1 MKQNQSSYLALI
13 TIIIV
18 GFMLL
23 SLKLGWLNIFFYG
36 AEINPSVQGIDYF
49 AVPKSF
55 LNLLEGRSI
64 FDTWGGAS
72 YGPHS
77 TWYLAHQA
85 FSLFIASWF
94 SFFSPWLSYWLFI
107 LFSVGILTYCGYLIS
122 KTTTNKLKKS
132 SSYFFLLCAFP
143 VYWMLFVGN
152 MHAPLV
158 LALTLILIS
167 VFELSYSEDAKD
179 IKIANNKLFAGI
191 LISLFTKPIV
201 LLMLP
206 LLLLTKETRKTIIK
220 SLIVYV
226 IVSLLFIL
234 LPILNPQ
241 GVGLDKLMN
250 VVFDF
255 DFIKDKMNIY
265 KNQFVLNEYMKDN
278 SIHWLNIIAQSEYK
292 FMHIDVFSLPVFI
305 DTIKVLSPG
314 VYKIPIYICLLLS
327 ICVIFIEDK
336 ILRLESTL
344 LLIMAI
350 SLSFFLSYNTVWE
363 YQFTSVL
370 PIIALLPILK
380 DKGVFYKKYISLLIA
395 AGVFLYLPSL
405 YFLFRG
411 GNFDNTA
418 LTFIR
423 LDRIIPVLILF
434 LIMIFQVIRSVIKH
448 AQFKYF
454 NKAGISEKSVENFFF
469 K

>member
-77 TWYLAHQA
+77 TWYLAHPA

-314 VYKIPIYICLLLS
+314 IYKIPIYICLLLS

-380 DKGVFYKKYISLLIA
+380 ERGVFYKKYISLLIA

>member
-13 TIIIV
+13 TISIV
-18 GFMLL
+18 AIMLL

-77 TWYLAHQA
+77 TWYLAHPA

-94 SFFSPWLSYWLFI
+94 SFFSPWLSYWLFV
-107 LFSVGILTYCGYLIS
+107 LFSLGILTYCGYLIS

-220 SLIVYV
+220 SLIVYA

-327 ICVIFIEDK
+327 IGVIFIEDK

-380 DKGVFYKKYISLLIA
+380 EKGVFYKKYISLLIA

-434 LIMIFQVIRSVIKH
+434 LIMIFQVIRVVIKH

>member
-77 TWYLAHQA
+77 TWYLAHPA

-94 SFFSPWLSYWLFI
+94 SFFSPWLSYWLFV

-314 VYKIPIYICLLLS
+314 IYKIPIYICLLLS

>member
-77 TWYLAHQA
+77 TWYLAHPA

-107 LFSVGILTYCGYLIS
+107 LFSIGILTYCGYLIS

-152 MHAPLV
+152 MHAPMV

-314 VYKIPIYICLLLS
+314 IYKIPIYICLLLS

-380 DKGVFYKKYISLLIA
+380 EKGVFYKKYISLLIA

-454 NKAGISEKSVENFFF
+454 NKAGISEKSVEKFFF

>member
-77 TWYLAHQA
+77 TWYLAHPA

-152 MHAPLV
+152 MHAPMV

-314 VYKIPIYICLLLS
+314 IYKIPIYICLLLS

-380 DKGVFYKKYISLLIA
+380 EKGVFYKKYISLLIA

>member
-77 TWYLAHQA
+77 TWYLAHPA

-167 VFELSYSEDAKD
+167 VFELSYSEDAKE

-220 SLIVYV
+220 SLIVYA

-314 VYKIPIYICLLLS
+314 IYKIPIYICLLLS

-380 DKGVFYKKYISLLIA
+380 ERGVFYKKYISLLIA

>member
-77 TWYLAHQA
+77 TWYLAHPA

-336 ILRLESTL
+336 TLRLESTL

-434 LIMIFQVIRSVIKH
+434 LIMIFQVIRAVIKH

>member
-77 TWYLAHQA
+77 TWYLAHPA

-94 SFFSPWLSYWLFI
+94 SFFSPWLSYWLFV

-167 VFELSYSEDAKD
+167 VFELSYSEDAKE

-220 SLIVYV
+220 SLIVYA

-314 VYKIPIYICLLLS
+314 IYKIPIYICLLLS

-380 DKGVFYKKYISLLIA
+380 ERGVFYKKYISLLIA

-434 LIMIFQVIRSVIKH
+434 LIMIFQVIRVVIKH

>member
-1 MKQNQSSYLALI
+1 MKQNQSSYLAII
-13 TIIIV
+13 TISIV
-18 GFMLL
+18 AIMLL

-77 TWYLAHQA
+77 TWYLAHPA

-94 SFFSPWLSYWLFI
+94 SFFSPWLSYWLFV

-220 SLIVYV
+220 SLIVYA

-327 ICVIFIEDK
+327 IGVIFIEDK

-380 DKGVFYKKYISLLIA
+380 EKGVFYKKYISLLIA

-411 GNFDNTA
+411 ENFDNTA

-434 LIMIFQVIRSVIKH
+434 LIMIFQLIRVVIKH

>member
-77 TWYLAHQA
+77 TWYLAHPA

-167 VFELSYSEDAKD
+167 VFELSYSEDAKE

-220 SLIVYV
+220 SLIVYA

-314 VYKIPIYICLLLS
+314 IYKIPIYICLLLS

-380 DKGVFYKKYISLLIA
+380 ERGVFYKKYISLLIA
-395 AGVFLYLPSL
+395 AGLFLYLPSL